1 MTISRNFKPVRSKIV
16 KRTSKEKEGEEE
28 EEDINEEEKK
38 KSIVIEETWSE
49 AGSYDRYCHLWIIA
63 LKIVSNTFFLLL
75 SLSLSSKSIY
85 LFPRPFLRFFFGGWA
100 GLCLFPSRWKE
111 QRKETFFF
119 PSLHYWWIQLKILKS
134 VSIFNQSAFKQ
145 LNLLH

>member
-111 QRKETFFF
+111 QRKETFFS
-119 PSLHYWWIQLKILKS
+119 PLSSLLMNSIENIEIS
-134 VSIFNQSAFKQ
+134 VDFQSKRVQTA
-145 LNLLH
+145 